1 MTHVKDIWNNNKYH
15 IYNTIKA
22 RLSQEKLD
30 NDFIIRGKNFID
42 GSQYVFDSV
51 PVLCY
56 YGTQH
61 EQEAYSNQLYQIII
75 DLSSEELEDYI
86 EQYKTYQYIITGIIY
101 DNDDILFLRSYE
113 TFYESYE
120 KGDLDNLIPLM
131 IGYYFKKH
139 KITFKNPYPEYV
151 TKEFIQNCL
160 DNNINPKN
168 KGIKTTVQ
176 GIMLKLRFLYR
187 EYCNKLFRA
196 GYEALVD
203 RGIVANRTDYD

>member
-1 MTHVKDIWNNNKYH
+1 
-15 IYNTIKA
+15 
-22 RLSQEKLD
+22 
-30 NDFIIRGKNFID
+30 
-42 GSQYVFDSV
+42 
-51 PVLCY
+51 
-56 YGTQH
+56 
-61 EQEAYSNQLYQIII
+61 
-75 DLSSEELEDYI
+75 
-86 EQYKTYQYIITGIIY
+86 
-101 DNDDILFLRSYE
+101 
-113 TFYESYE
+113 
-120 KGDLDNLIPLM
+120 M

-160 DNNINPKN
+160 DNYINPKN